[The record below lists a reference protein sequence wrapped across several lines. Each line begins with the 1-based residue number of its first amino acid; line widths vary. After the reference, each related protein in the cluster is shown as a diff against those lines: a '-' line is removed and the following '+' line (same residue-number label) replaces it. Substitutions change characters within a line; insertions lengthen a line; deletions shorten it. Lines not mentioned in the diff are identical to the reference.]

1 MKIVHIEPILIE
13 LPYDHGAPKPLLRSG
28 SPRTMMN
35 AVYLRVDTDEGISG
49 WGEAFGFGAC
59 QIAHAAAQMVVA
71 PLAIGQQADNISAL
85 MSDLDR
91 KLQSMALNGPVRF
104 ALSALDIALW
114 DIAGKRA
121 EKPIHRLL
129 NPNSHKKQLP
139 VYASLMRMQDATN
152 VAKVSADAVARGYR
166 HIKLHERT
174 LECVS
179 AARDAIGSDVA
190 LMLDTNC
197 AWRVDQAIDQAKKM
211 ADQNLFWLE
220 EPIFPADDY
229 VGLGS
234 VQDEGGISVAAGEN
248 LGTFY
253 DFCRMA
259 DQPSIDYLQPDV
271 TKFGGITEMWK
282 AVSYAAAH
290 NCRLEPHSPLYGPGL
305 IATQHIVAAMDAE
318 AMLEFYYCNL
328 GESPMGEG
336 IYASDGFMKVPN
348 GPGLGVEVDV
358 DIIERYRV
366 G

>member
-1 MKIVHIEPILIE
+1 MKITHIEPILIK

-28 SPRTMMN
+28 SPRAMMD

-59 QIAHAAAQMVVA
+59 RIAHAAAQMVVA
-71 PLAIGQQADNISAL
+71 PLAIGQQADDVSAL
-85 MSDLDR
+85 MSDLHR

-114 DIAGKRA
+114 DIAGKVA
-121 EKPIHRLL
+121 GEPIHRIL
-129 NPNSHKKQLP
+129 NPNSHRKQLP
-139 VYASLMRMQDATN
+139 VYASLLRMQDAAN

-179 AARDAIGSDVA
+179 AARGVVGADVA

-197 AWRVDQAIDQAKKM
+197 AWGVDEAINQAKSM

-220 EPIFPADDY
+220 EPISPPDDY
-229 VGLGS
+229 RGLGR
-234 VQDEGGISVAAGEN
+234 VQDEGDISVAAGEN
-248 LGTFY
+248 LGTLH

-259 DQPSIDYLQPDV
+259 DQPNIDYLQPDV

-282 AVSYAAAH
+282 AVRYAAAH
-290 NCRLEPHSPLYGPGL
+290 NRQLEPHSPLYGPGL
-305 IATQHIVAAMDAE
+305 IATQHIVAAME
-318 AMLEFYYCNL
+318 ANAMVEFYYCDL
-328 GESPMGEG
+328 GASPMGER
-336 IYASDGFMKVPN
+336 IYAADGFMTVPDD
-348 GPGLGVEVDV
+348 PGLGVEVDV
-358 DIIERYRV
+358 DIIEKYRV
-366 G
+366 A